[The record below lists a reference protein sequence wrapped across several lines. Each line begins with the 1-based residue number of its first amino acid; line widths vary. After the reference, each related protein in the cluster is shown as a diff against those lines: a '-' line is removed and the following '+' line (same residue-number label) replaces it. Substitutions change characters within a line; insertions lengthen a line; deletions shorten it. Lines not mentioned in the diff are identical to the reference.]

1 MHTFGGKEFCIKF
14 PVQEKSNDSES
25 ELSAISNADNKCIV
39 EIEGDIGGLTKDSLE
54 LYLESAKKSGGGDVE
69 TIDLDANPPRVV
81 FIDPEGNY
89 VRFDPTKREFSE
101 LDYSL
106 CVVIELCLSS
116 KIDIVLLSICW

>member
-14 PVQEKSNDSES
+14 PVQKKSNDNES
-25 ELSAISNADNKCIV
+25 EFSTNSNTDNKCIV

-81 FIDPEGNY
+81 FIDPEGSY
-89 VRFDPTKREFSE
+89 
-101 LDYSL
+101 LL
-106 CVVIELCLSS
+106 LCLMRRAF
-116 KIDIVLLSICW
+116 I